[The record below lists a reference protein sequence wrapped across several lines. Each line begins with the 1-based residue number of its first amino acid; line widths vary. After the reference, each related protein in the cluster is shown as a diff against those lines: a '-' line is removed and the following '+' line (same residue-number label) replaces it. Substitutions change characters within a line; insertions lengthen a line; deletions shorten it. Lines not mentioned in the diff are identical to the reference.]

1 MNLSNFV
8 AYVKQAWKNKPDTS
22 SPLSAERLTHQEE
35 GIKGNSDAIQELAAA
50 VVSQIVNNPDKIAS
64 MAALYAVNQKVTTLD
79 GKVGDTAQLPSGTA
93 DVASAIAQL
102 YSNFGSINNKF
113 CSSLDYIDA
122 AYQRV
127 RDINNSSASTKILN
141 DLTYMIQTQ
150 KIYSGGFG
158 FANINYS
165 DKPTGA
171 SNWGY
176 IEFFKHADNYVT
188 VKYYQDGNAKVYI
201 GQFILGESNW
211 KIVWS

>member
-22 SPLSAERLTHQEE
+22 TPLSAERLTHQEE

>member
-1 MNLSNFV
+1 M
-8 AYVKQAWKNKPDTS
+8 
-22 SPLSAERLTHQEE
+22 
-35 GIKGNSDAIQELAAA
+35 KGGFYRNS
-50 VVSQIVNNPDKIAS
+50 
-64 MAALYAVNQKVTTLD
+64 T
-79 GKVGDTAQLPSGTA
+79 G
-93 DVASAIAQL
+93 

>member
-22 SPLSAERLTHQEE
+22 TPLSAERLTHQEE

-102 YSNFGSINNKF
+102 YSNLKYLNGGYSARITRIKNIQIN
-113 CSSLDYIDA
+113 DYYVYIDLDTSDLPVNKKLSEYPMILVA
-122 AYQRV
+122 VNTNTVAEPILYADRAGDRKIRV
-127 RDINNSSASTKILN
+127 VFAGTITGTINLC
-141 DLTYMIQTQ
+141 LQ
-150 KIYSGGFG
+150 YSV
-158 FANINYS
+158 S
-165 DKPTGA
+165 P
-171 SNWGY
+171 
-176 IEFFKHADNYVT
+176 V
-188 VKYYQDGNAKVYI
+188 
-201 GQFILGESNW
+201 
-211 KIVWS
+211 

>member
-1 MNLSNFV
+1 M
-8 AYVKQAWKNKPDTS
+8 DT
-22 SPLSAERLTHQEE
+22 PALMWRPGAK
-35 GIKGNSDAIQELAAA
+35 IKGCGSALIKHLLADLINSSKHFTFSG
-50 VVSQIVNNPDKIAS
+50 VIA
-64 MAALYAVNQKVTTLD
+64 TE
-79 GKVGDTAQLPSGTA
+79 
-93 DVASAIAQL
+93 I
-102 YSNFGSINNKF
+102 SNFGSINNKF

>member
-1 MNLSNFV
+1 MNRTFTLCFLLYPI
-8 AYVKQAWKNKPDTS
+8 ALPFGYVLVYTFYHYAVPD
-22 SPLSAERLTHQEE
+22 A
-35 GIKGNSDAIQELAAA
+35 NSDL
-50 VVSQIVNNPDKIAS
+50 
-64 MAALYAVNQKVTTLD
+64 
-79 GKVGDTAQLPSGTA
+79 
-93 DVASAIAQL
+93 
-102 YSNFGSINNKF
+102 GSINNKF

-158 FANINYS
+158 FANINYA

-188 VKYYQDGNAKVYI
+188 VKYYQDGNTKVYI

>member
-1 MNLSNFV
+1 MIRIMR
-8 AYVKQAWKNKPDTS
+8 WGKN
-22 SPLSAERLTHQEE
+22 
-35 GIKGNSDAIQELAAA
+35 
-50 VVSQIVNNPDKIAS
+50 
-64 MAALYAVNQKVTTLD
+64 
-79 GKVGDTAQLPSGTA
+79 
-93 DVASAIAQL
+93 
-102 YSNFGSINNKF
+102 SNFGSINNKF